1 MNILFVSPTPF
12 HPFRGG
18 IGRATDTL
26 TREFQK
32 RGYQVFY
39 MHLSWY
45 MEERKNFSYPA
56 PVVIFPSKDVYDSQ
70 NIEFYHNFLL
80 SHKIDII
87 INQDGLYE
95 GSYLFL
101 NTGNIPIKKISVI
114 HSNPIIN
121 YNNLWSSV
129 YRLRNRSIIEKIKR
143 IIRCCLFFKIKRQ
156 MMQHLKTHYHY
167 IEENSDRL
175 LLLSNEYIR
184 LLEKVHLKFIENL
197 CCIPNPNTYTNV
209 GVCPFKKKE
218 IICVGRLSSTKR
230 IDRLLNIWSRVY
242 KDFPEWSLLIVG
254 NGAEEASLKEKAKQL
269 AIDRVS
275 FCGFQDPRPYYER
288 ASIICMTSDFE
299 GFPMTL
305 TEAMQFGC
313 VPIVYNSFEAVTD
326 IVNSGVTGEL
336 VSPFNQREFEQK
348 LRRLMTDSVYRN
360 TLSDNAF
367 RYVKKYDV
375 KDIADQWEK
384 LFDEL

>member
-1 MNILFVSPTPF
+1 MNILFVSSTPF

-18 IGRATDTL
+18 VGRVTDTL

-39 MHLSWY
+39 MHISWY
-45 MEERKNFSYPA
+45 MEERKNFPYPA
-56 PVVIFPSKDVYDSQ
+56 PVVIFPSKDIYNPQ

-80 SHKIDII
+80 SHKIDIV
-87 INQDGLYE
+87 INQEGLYE

-101 NTGNIPIKKISVI
+101 NTGSIPIKKISVI
-114 HSNPIIN
+114 HNNPILN
-121 YNNLWSSV
+121 YHHLWASV
-129 YRLRNRSIIEKIKR
+129 YRLRNSSVIERVKR
-143 IIRCCLFFKIKRQ
+143 IMRCCLYFRIKRQ
-156 MMQHLKTHYHY
+156 MMQHFRTHYHY
-167 IEENSDRL
+167 IEENSDRII
-175 LLLSNEYIR
+175 LLSNEYMR
-184 LLEKVHLKFIENL
+184 LLEPIHLKFVGKIL
-197 CCIPNPNTYTNV
+197 SIPNPNTYENIERR
-209 GVCPFKKKE
+209 PMKNKE
-218 IICVGRLSSTKR
+218 IIYVGRLFYVKR
-230 IDRLLNIWSRVY
+230 IDRLLRIWSHLY

-254 NGAEEASLKEKAKQL
+254 NGAEESSLKEKAKQL

-275 FCGFQDPRPYYER
+275 FCGFQDPKPYYER

-348 LRRLMTDSVYRN
+348 LRRLMTDRVYLD
-360 TLSDNAF
+360 TLSNNAF

-375 KDIADQWEK
+375 KNIADQWEK